1 NEKNESQI
9 FESQLKIF
17 VKGKTYNK
25 QIYLKKGNVI
35 NQLSYF
41 APWENINRLAFSL
54 GDERLVVYHRSNHEK
69 SYRLSVF
76 DLKQK
81 NQTFIRSFHPGMACG
96 RIFFQTETTDLSSN
110 LR

>member
-1 NEKNESQI
+1 M
-9 FESQLKIF
+9 
-17 VKGKTYNK
+17 
-25 QIYLKKGNVI
+25 I